1 MRVEIRPIERADLPG
16 VLALCAAEGF
26 GSYAEDA
33 EVTWRALTNPGV
45 TSLVAV
51 EKGRVLGVAQML
63 GDGVIQAFLVLLVVH
78 PDMRG
83 RGLGRRLVEEAC
95 ARAGGKRVDLLAEEG
110 AEAFYTRFAHR
121 RKPGFRLYPDPP
133 R

>member
-1 MRVEIRPIERADLPG
+1 MVVGVRPIEPSHLPG
-16 VLALCAAEGF
+16 IMALCAVEGS
-26 GSYAEDA
+26 GSYAEEADL
-33 EVTWRALTNPGV
+33 TWRALTSPGV

-51 EKGRVLGVAQML
+51 QEDRVIGVAQML

-78 PDMRG
+78 PDARG
-83 RGLGRRLVEEAC
+83 KGLGRRLVEEAF